1 MSGNSD
7 SFAVESDEWAT
18 FEGAKPSAL
27 KDESPGAAWKRAREN
42 VRIANTRLE
51 IAEEAV
57 RATLPEDPAPGTT
70 AIARLDEHVC
80 GVLKVHTRLNW
91 DNQALLQMLADEVL
105 TFGEANHFELKLS
118 FSRKEWEAMTDDLQD
133 RIGSALRIKPYE
145 RLTYVEFEDESEVD
159 DFCLEHDPNV

>member
-7 SFAVESDEWAT
+7 SIAVESDEWAT

-70 AIARLDEHVC
+70 
-80 GVLKVHTRLNW
+80 RLNW
-91 DNQALLQMLADEVL
+91 DNQALLQMLADEAL
-105 TFGEANHFELKLS
+105 TFGEAKDFELKLS
-118 FSRKEWEAMTDDLQD
+118 FSRKNWEQMSGDLQD
-133 RIGSALRIKPYE
+133 RIVAALRIKPYE